1 MIERWI
7 KSGAVELR
15 CVEWGDGKAP
25 VLMLLH
31 GLRAYAHWFDSF
43 AEAVQSDYR
52 VIALDQRGR
61 GGSGWASDYST
72 DSYVADVAAVG
83 AALSLDRFG
92 LIGHSMGGTNAVNFA
107 ARYAHTVTALV
118 VVDSAP
124 ELDRAGLDRIKH
136 ELSITPAT
144 FASLDDARA
153 FLRKLHPKASD
164 GSLAVRLKW
173 MLEKRK
179 DSLLG
184 WRLDPAIL
192 DPRFVPDPPARMWD
206 ALTKIS
212 CPTLFVRGAESDLVT
227 PQVVDRMLAVV
238 PGSKAVEIAG
248 AAHMVVEDNP
258 DDFNAAVMAFLADIR
273 LDRPARVQ

>member
-7 KSGAVELR
+7 KSGAVDLR
-15 CVEWGDGKAP
+15 CVEWGDAKAP
-25 VLMLLH
+25 ALMLLH

-43 AEAVQSDYR
+43 AEAAQSDYR

-72 DSYVADVAAVG
+72 DSYVADIAAVG
-83 AALSLDRFG
+83 AALSLDRFD

-107 ARYAHTVTALV
+107 ARHARAVGALV

-124 ELDRAGLDRIKH
+124 ELDCAGLNRIKH

-144 FASLDDARA
+144 FVSLDDARA

-164 GSLAVRLKW
+164 SSLAVRLKW
-173 MLEKRK
+173 MLETRK
-179 DSLLG
+179 DGLLG

-192 DPRFVPDPPARMWD
+192 DPRFAPDPPARMWD

-227 PQVVDRMLAVV
+227 PQVIDRMLAIV
-238 PGSKAVEIAG
+238 PGSRAVEIVG

-258 DDFNAAVMAFLADIR
+258 DDFITAVMAFLAGVR